1 MGSSFVGCDAKGL
14 ERPACRGRADAGRWQ
29 VRRCHLDVD
38 AWRTVTLICKPWKTC
53 ECISQ
58 VKHPKKEADPNSAG
72 GAPRSYTHP
81 RMNTSTLPWPAPPAP
96 PWAPPDPDAED
107 WALGLGMMIPM
118 GVCLVLCCFCCMF
131 IFKAIASGAPPEA
144 FMMMATPFICF
155 MVVVLSLAAA
165 AVVLGAQGRGPEAML
180 IFGSVTLP
188 LPLLLFLLHLCVIA
202 CAFFGHRLSPVPL
215 LKTIFARV
223 RTITVRS
230 AS

>member
-1 MGSSFVGCDAKGL
+1 
-14 ERPACRGRADAGRWQ
+14 
-29 VRRCHLDVD
+29 
-38 AWRTVTLICKPWKTC
+38 
-53 ECISQ
+53 
-58 VKHPKKEADPNSAG
+58 
-72 GAPRSYTHP
+72 
-81 RMNTSTLPWPAPPAP
+81 MNTSTLPPSSPWPAPPAP

-118 GVCLVLCCFCCMF
+118 GVCLVLCCFCWMF
-131 IFKAIASGAPPEA
+131 ILKAIDSGIGFVPQILAFVGLA
-144 FMMMATPFICF
+144 FMCF
-155 MVVVLSLAAA
+155 MVGVLSLAAA

>member
-1 MGSSFVGCDAKGL
+1 MHKSSQA
-14 ERPACRGRADAGRWQ
+14 
-29 VRRCHLDVD
+29 
-38 AWRTVTLICKPWKTC
+38 
-53 ECISQ
+53 SQ
-58 VKHPKKEADPNSAG
+58 TPQG
-72 GAPRSYTHP
+72 GAPRHTHQ
-81 RMNTSTLPWPAPPAP
+81 RMNTSTLPPSSPWPAPPAP

-144 FMMMATPFICF
+144 FMMMATAFICF
-155 MVVVLSLAAA
+155 MVVVVLSLAAA